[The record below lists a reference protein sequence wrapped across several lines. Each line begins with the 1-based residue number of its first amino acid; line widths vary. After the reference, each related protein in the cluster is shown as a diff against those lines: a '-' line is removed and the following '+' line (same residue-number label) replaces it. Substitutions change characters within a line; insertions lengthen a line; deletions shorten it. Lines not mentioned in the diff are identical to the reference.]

1 MKQKNFHL
9 VTHLLCPYVQRSVI
23 VLQEKGIA
31 YKRTD
36 IDLANKPEW
45 FTRISPMGK
54 VPLLL
59 VNNRTSLFESA
70 VICEYLDEITP
81 GSLHPQDP
89 LEKAYHR
96 AWIEF
101 GSGILNS
108 IVALYNAKNKQAFEN
123 ERSEI
128 HNKFQLIEK
137 ELSGTPFFSSNQFHL
152 IDAVYGPVFRYFEVF
167 DRVTKCAVF
176 EGLPKIKIWHIA
188 LQQRSSIQLAVV
200 PEYSELLLKF
210 LKKRNSYISNL
221 VSTEAK

>member
-23 VLQEKGIA
+23 VLKEKGIS

-45 FTRISPMGK
+45 FTRISPMGR

-59 VNNRTSLFESA
+59 VNNSISLFESA

-96 AWIEF
+96 AWVEF
-101 GSGILNS
+101 GSEILNS
-108 IVALYNAKNKQAFEN
+108 IVALYNANNKQSFEN

-128 HNKFQLIEK
+128 HNRFQLIEK
-137 ELSGTPFFSSNQFHL
+137 ELSGTPFFSGDQFHL
-152 IDAVYGPVFRYFEVF
+152 IDAVYGPVFKYFEVF
-167 DRVTKCAVF
+167 DRVIKLAVF
-176 EGLPKIKIWHIA
+176 EGLPRIKIWYTA
-188 LQQRSSIQLAVV
+188 LQQRSSIQLAVA
-200 PEYSELLLKF
+200 PEYPELLLGF
-210 LKKRNSYISNL
+210 LKKRDTYISNF
-221 VSTEAK
+221 VSTAAK